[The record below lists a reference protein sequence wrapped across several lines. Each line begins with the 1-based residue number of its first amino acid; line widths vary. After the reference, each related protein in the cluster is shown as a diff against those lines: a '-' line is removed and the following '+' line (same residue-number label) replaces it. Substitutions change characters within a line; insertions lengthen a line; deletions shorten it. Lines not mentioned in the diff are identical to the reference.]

1 MDAAG
6 PREPGAKLGRW
17 LVEAFKGSDRAMSKA
32 EQFQRHA
39 EKCQDLAAAEAN
51 PDFRSSWL
59 VMARSWLFLL
69 EQERRLSSE
78 YIDRVSR
85 VGREVPPQFH

>member
-1 MDAAG
+1 MA
-6 PREPGAKLGRW
+6 
-17 LVEAFKGSDRAMSKA
+17 KA
-32 EQFQRHA
+32 EEFQKHA

-69 EQERRLSSE
+69 EQERRLSTE

-85 VGREVPPQFH
+85 FGRESPRQFH